1 MLFRPF
7 AFLFFKTSS
16 LIYLQSCWAFS
27 LFSHTIPQSFYL
39 FYSYSFYCIGYFFL
53 RAPLY
58 RSSYNLKES
67 QAFFFSKLYS
77 QLSTIKQIKL
87 FSIVNSFSDK
97 MTSYF
102 DTLMCSALKYQKESY
117 KFSAWDTVI
126 ITIGRIFLFIY
137 GGFKVIQSQMTIGE
151 FTIITT
157 YFSMTLSAIRYFFLL
172 EKTFKIPMFHT
183 SG

>member
-1 MLFRPF
+1 
-7 AFLFFKTSS
+7 
-16 LIYLQSCWAFS
+16 
-27 LFSHTIPQSFYL
+27 
-39 FYSYSFYCIGYFFL
+39 
-53 RAPLY
+53 
-58 RSSYNLKES
+58 
-67 QAFFFSKLYS
+67 
-77 QLSTIKQIKL
+77 
-87 FSIVNSFSDK
+87 

-157 YFSMTLSAIRYFFLL
+157 YFSMTLSAIRYFFSLGKNIQDTNVSYERLNALL
-172 EKTFKIPMFHT
+172 DIPEELIGDTCPKQVKQIKLNNLGLILNKRQILSNVNLIFEQSKIYVLMGANG
-183 SG
+183 SGKSSLLNAIVGLYNSDIIGDIYYDNYSLLYLVARSKK